1 MYIVAIAWLYVTFM
15 MAITESSFVAG
26 AMTFIFYGV
35 APLALFLWLVG
46 TPARRRRRA
55 RREQEA
61 SMRQENVNQPDGPDT
76 HADEGNLLQGRGD
89 GRALV
94 QAGDEVSDGD
104 VHHAGRGEAEQHR
117 HPPLK

>member
-26 AMTFIFYGV
+26 VMTFIFYGL

-55 RREQEA
+55 RREQAA
-61 SMRQENVNQPDGPDT
+61 SVRQEDVNQPDAANTQP
-76 HADEGNLLQGRGD
+76 DEGDLLQGGGD

-94 QAGDEVSDGD
+94 QTGNEIGDGD
-104 VHHAGRGEAEQHR
+104 VHHAGRGQAEQHR